1 MTFGINILELSSE
14 AFVGDCWGV
23 WDVLFRRLWNG
34 KYDRIGQYWYVYLW
48 GRIMRSMYGD

>member
-1 MTFGINILELSSE
+1 MIFGINVLELSSE

-34 KYDRIGQYWYVYLW
+34 KYDRIGQYWYAYLW